1 MAALPAPGAA
11 LEEVSRSVLGS
22 QLRVALVDGRVLQ
35 GRLHCLDWKQ
45 NILLRDTTEVG
56 QAGATGSRK
65 SLGLVAVEARHVVRY
80 ERARPA
86 PQAQAA
92 APLDAALSAP
102 ALAQG

>member
-1 MAALPAPGAA
+1 MAAPPAPAAA
-11 LEEVSRSVLGS
+11 LEEVSRSVLGT

-56 QAGATGSRK
+56 QAGASRK
-65 SLGLVAVEARHVVRY
+65 NLGLVAVEARHVVRY

-86 PQAQAA
+86 PLPA
-92 APLDAALSAP
+92 APLDAALGAP
-102 ALAQG
+102 SALAQG